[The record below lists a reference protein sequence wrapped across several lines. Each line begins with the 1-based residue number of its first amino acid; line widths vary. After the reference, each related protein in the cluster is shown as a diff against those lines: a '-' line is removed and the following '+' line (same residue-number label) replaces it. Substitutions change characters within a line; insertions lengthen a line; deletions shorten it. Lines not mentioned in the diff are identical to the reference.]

1 MGRRFYLGLGLLLL
15 LLIGG
20 LLLSAWVSR
29 KISPLEQ
36 ALTEAAGG
44 GSDRGFFPGGAAVG
58 GGPGRVGGL
67 FPVLRASDPPRPFS
81 GRQHPVCLSGPLAAG
96 RGGGGICGVLLEL
109 AGLLRQIGQVHQ
121 LRLET
126 VLSGF
131 RLQNRNFMIY
141 WMQLSLRR
149 RFSWRRTTTVC
160 KRNRHRPGFS
170 PMTRTG

>member
-36 ALTEAAGG
+36 ALTEAAGE
-44 GSDRGFFPGGAAVG
+44 AVTG
-58 GGPGRVGGL
+58 DFSRAVRLSEEAQAGWEAFSRCFGL
-67 FPVLRASDPPRPFS
+67 LTHHGLLADANTRFASLDPW
-81 GRQHPVCLSGPLAAG
+81 RQAGEEEEFAVC
-96 RGGGGICGVLLEL
+96 CLEL

-131 RLQNRNFMIY
+131 RLQNRNFYDI
-141 WMQLSLRR
+141 LDAII
-149 RFSWRRTTTVC
+149 
-160 KRNRHRPGFS
+160 P
-170 PMTRTG
+170 

>member
-1 MGRRFYLGLGLLLL
+1 MSLAEKLVSLRKEKGLTQMELAGELHVSRQAISRWGL

-36 ALTEAAGG
+36 ALTEAAGE
-44 GSDRGFFPGGAAVG
+44 AVTG
-58 GGPGRVGGL
+58 DFSRAVRLSEEAQAGWEDFSRCFGL
-67 FPVLRASDPPRPFS
+67 LTHHGLLADANTRFASLDPW
-81 GRQHPVCLSGPLAAG
+81 RQAGEEEEFAVC
-96 RGGGGICGVLLEL
+96 CLEL

-131 RLQNRNFMIY
+131 RLQNRNFYDI
-141 WMQLSLRR
+141 LDAI
-149 RFSWRRTTTVC
+149 T
-160 KRNRHRPGFS
+160 P
-170 PMTRTG
+170 